1 MKNLVNIGNGNKIE
15 NSNICSS
22 QLIMGKDIK
31 GKVDTGGILA
41 EDCLCKKEDKM
52 IINTIHKLKENGYND
67 SEITTELVMKEIKET
82 YGFWLMIKDDGLYGK
97 E

>member
-1 MKNLVNIGNGNKIE
+1 MAYCLNSGKIE
-15 NSNICSS
+15 KCDFVNECTIKMYS
-22 QLIMGKDIK
+22 GEYKDEELYIK
-31 GKVDTGGILA
+31 GKLDTGGILA

-82 YGFWLMIKDDGLYGK
+82 YGF
-97 E
+97 